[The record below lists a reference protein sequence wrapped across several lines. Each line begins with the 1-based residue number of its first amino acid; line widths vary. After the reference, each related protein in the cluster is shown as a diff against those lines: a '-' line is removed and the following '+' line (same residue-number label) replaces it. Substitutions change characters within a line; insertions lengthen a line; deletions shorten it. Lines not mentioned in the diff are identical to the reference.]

1 MQPFFLTE
9 DERIPVP
16 LSWSRHIQRGRVYDA
31 DQGDGRLL
39 WEAVMNQAANQEK
52 PALAFRESSHRV
64 PITNLWHLVDR
75 HEWYWLVALL
85 D

>member
-9 DERIPVP
+9 NERMPVP
-16 LSWSRHIQRGRVYDA
+16 SSWSRHIQRGRVCDV

-52 PALAFRESSHRV
+52 PALAFRESSHRAANHEYKASCRLLRV
-64 PITNLWHLVDR
+64 VLVR
-75 HEWYWLVALL
+75 RPA
-85 D
+85 